1 MGTKNKVK
9 VEICNTALTISAED
23 TVEYTLSVAEEVDR
37 EVRSILTS
45 SARISVTEAAVL
57 TALNYCD
64 ASKKSEKTIDD
75 LRRRNRDYLDSAA
88 RIRLLAEEYRRD
100 NKKLQRENE
109 ILRQRLLQLTQTP
122 ENLPPLSKPVASVS
136 STNTVKIED
145 EEAAEE

>member
-1 MGTKNKVK
+1 MNTKNKVK
-9 VEICNTALTISAED
+9 VEICNTSLTISAED
-23 TVEYTLSVAEEVDR
+23 AVEYTLSVAAEVDR

-64 ASKKSEKTIDD
+64 ASKKCEKTIDD

-88 RIRLLAEEYRRD
+88 RIRLQAEEYKRD

-109 ILRQRLLQLTQTP
+109 ILRQRLLQLTQTS
-122 ENLPPLSKPVASVS
+122 ENLPPLSESVASVC
-136 STNTVKIED
+136 STNTVRLED